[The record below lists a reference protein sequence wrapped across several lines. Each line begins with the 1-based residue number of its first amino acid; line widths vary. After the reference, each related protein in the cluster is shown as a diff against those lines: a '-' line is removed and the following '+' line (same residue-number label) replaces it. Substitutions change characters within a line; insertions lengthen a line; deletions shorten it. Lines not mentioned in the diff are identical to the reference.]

1 MPWCPNCKYEYKEGI
16 TVCADCGAA
25 LVDSLEEIEAM
36 EEAARLKEE
45 QDLKQM
51 KEELRNKITAHA
63 EELQLQDDEVK
74 AIASYKKAKDKAADY
89 RSSGYALTLVGGLGL
104 LAVILYLAG
113 VIRINLAGNIR
124 LITVITLSVMFLFFL
139 YMGVKAFLDA
149 RKCDALSKEE
159 ELDDEAAEKWFLSNF
174 NASLIDEKCSLTESD
189 AADEMKYFSRNEYM
203 KQALKEQFPELS
215 PAHLENLLE
224 KLYSEIYEH

>member
-36 EEAARLKEE
+36 EEAARLNEE

-104 LAVILYLAG
+104 LAVILYLTG

-224 KLYSEIYEH
+224 KLYSETYEH

>member
-51 KEELRNKITAHA
+51 KEELRNKITEHA

-139 YMGVKAFLDA
+139 YTGVKAFLDA

-174 NASLIDEKCSLTESD
+174 NASLIDEKCSLTASD